1 MKPRVL
7 FPLAATFSTC
17 LFQERLLVSVT
28 PRYLLASLI
37 ACSWSLWLSLTWG
50 NADNAAF
57 TRVESVETQE
67 RFLLPLLQGL
77 EVSLQLISF
86 PHIFGK

>member
-28 PRYLLASLI
+28 PRYLLSSSTARVWP
-37 ACSWSLWLSLTWG
+37 CSCSFTSKLFGFRNGYLSCLVYDSTTYCLNG
-50 NADNAAF
+50 KILPHDAF
-57 TRVESVETQE
+57 
-67 RFLLPLLQGL
+67 
-77 EVSLQLISF
+77 
-86 PHIFGK
+86 